1 MKIIL
6 NGSIVI
12 DQVASV
18 ALSLSNNLLQVEM
31 KSTESANTFE
41 EQLIRNKTTYCR
53 FNNTGKM
60 FEVTTRSISVY
71 E

>member
-6 NGSIVI
+6 NVSIII
-12 DQVASV
+12 DQVASA

-41 EQLIRNKTTYCR
+41 VQLIRNKTTYRR
-53 FNNTGKM
+53 FNDTGKM
-60 FEVTTRSISVY
+60 FEVSTKSISVY

>member
-12 DQVASV
+12 DQVGSV
-18 ALSLSNNLLQVEM
+18 ALNLSSNLLQVEM
-31 KSTESANTFE
+31 KDNESADLLE
-41 EQLIRNKTTYCR
+41 MQLSRGKTTYRR
-53 FNNTGKM
+53 FNDTGKM
-60 FEVTTRSISVY
+60 FEVKTRSISVY